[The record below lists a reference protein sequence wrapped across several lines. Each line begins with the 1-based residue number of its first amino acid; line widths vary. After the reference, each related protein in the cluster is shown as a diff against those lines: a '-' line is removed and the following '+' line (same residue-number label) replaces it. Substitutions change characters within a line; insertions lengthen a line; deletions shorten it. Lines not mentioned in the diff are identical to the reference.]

1 LLDNKTFKNDIE
13 TNCPDLKNATYIA
26 GLSFTFDIRKFND
39 IDRFSIYQVVNLV
52 SEDK

>member
-13 TNCPDLKNATYIA
+13 TKCPGLKNATYIY
-26 GLSFTFDIRKFND
+26 GLYFTFNISKFND
-39 IDRFSIYQVVNLV
+39 IDRFLIYQVVNLV